1 LVRFSVATLDR
12 KALTMTAD
20 PPALRPTWAELGIQA
35 RAWRVAHAA
44 WSAAQLTSLAY
55 VWWSAA
61 RRRRTRRL
69 GVIVGFLIAEGAGLV
84 VGRGN
89 CPMGRQQ
96 AKWGDPVPFFEL
108 VLSPRAA
115 KAAVPILAVVTV
127 LGIAGV
133 ILRPPIRNI
142 PLSDS
147 RISTTSLPQRALNQ
161 GSARSG

>member
-1 LVRFSVATLDR
+1 
-12 KALTMTAD
+12 MTAD
-20 PPALRPTWAELGIQA
+20 SPAVRPTWAQLGVQA
-35 RAWRVAHAA
+35 RAWRLAHAA

-55 VWWSAA
+55 LWWSAA

-69 GVIVGFLIAEGAGLV
+69 GLVVGFLVAEGAGLA

-108 VLSPRAA
+108 VLPPRAA
-115 KAAVPILAVVTV
+115 KAAVPVLAVVTV

-133 ILRPPIRNI
+133 VLRPPR
-142 PLSDS
+142 
-147 RISTTSLPQRALNQ
+147 
-161 GSARSG
+161 SAA